1 MENWEPVKWKLN
13 KMTFSVSGP
22 NFRGTYI
29 KLAPAFCP
37 VGNGTSGKLDNCVE
51 TNPSVVN
58 PIMWNRWAILSFQN
72 CHVSQ
77 PSKQPHQGRFPS
89 LIYRWKK
96 WGSGDARSLFVLS
109 KHEFAVWSFELK
121 SNSIFTV
128 IQKQAFGK
136 INSFVFISFQR
147 EPLTHIP
154 AGSLECS
161 QKFQASA
168 LGEFEPVF
176 CVSISSS
183 RKVVWQK
190 WSEHSIPHHPNC
202 SIKAGTGIIG
212 PGRTELSTLS
222 GRHRCRCWGR
232 KKRTFH
238 AQRRL
243 VCLPASINTS
253 SASTQYD
260 SCIGQKGTNSC

>member
-13 KMTFSVSGP
+13 KMTFGVSGP

-51 TNPSVVN
+51 TNPSGVN

-109 KHEFAVWSFELK
+109 KHEFAVWSFWVE
-121 SNSIFTV
+121 
-128 IQKQAFGK
+128 IQQYFHRDPET
-136 INSFVFISFQR
+136 SFWQNKFI
-147 EPLTHIP
+147 
-154 AGSLECS
+154 
-161 QKFQASA
+161 
-168 LGEFEPVF
+168 
-176 CVSISSS
+176 CV
-183 RKVVWQK
+183 
-190 WSEHSIPHHPNC
+190 HLFP
-202 SIKAGTGIIG
+202 
-212 PGRTELSTLS
+212 
-222 GRHRCRCWGR
+222 
-232 KKRTFH
+232 
-238 AQRRL
+238 
-243 VCLPASINTS
+243 
-253 SASTQYD
+253 
-260 SCIGQKGTNSC
+260 KGTTDPYSCRIPGV